1 MSKYPYLS
9 DIGRAPYNERLGKW
23 GGQVKEGDFS
33 IEGKSWRYRDPE
45 YDFANNNRL
54 DRGNPRGYGFNP
66 YAKDK
71 YNDLYDY
78 EFDVVRKAG
87 KELGIDD
94 VDTKK
99 EVRQIIKHIENPKPE
114 GEKEPKTKYEPS
126 PLPDNPYGGKNRP
139 VGYPNKKDMPGAG
152 DFGTNRPPGSIPY
165 IPPSSDEGRDAYG
178 TGGKT
183 SLDTAI
189 ESVAD
194 YGNRATDDYFG
205 RFLPEMGR
213 RNTNEA
219 KASGRSILKGIQDFT
234 GKIPELGDPKKLF
247 DFYMGKID

>member
-114 GEKEPKTKYEPS
+114 EGKEPKTKYEPS
-126 PLPDNPYGGKNRP
+126 PLPEDPYKGKNKP

-152 DFGTNRPPGSIPY
+152 DFGTNRSPGSI
-165 IPPSSDEGRDAYG
+165 
-178 TGGKT
+178 T

-219 KASGRSILKGIQDFT
+219 KASGRS
-234 GKIPELGDPKKLF
+234 
-247 DFYMGKID
+247 